1 MQNFEDKNI
10 FIFCPQCSRLIK
22 VILFQINAFH
32 NQKNITFSYF
42 CSSCYEYFL
51 KQKNKDN
58 KIAEKITINEN
69 IIKENEKTIDLIH
82 YLKQF
87 FYKPKIPCKRHKHN
101 KMCFFYDK
109 KMKEY
114 MCISCVLEKN
124 TKINSNIFIINKI
137 YKVHLKHKK
146 PSFSK
151 IKQINKETDCV
162 KCIVSICPYILCYVL
177 DKRVIIWDYSLNKIL
192 YTFVES
198 NYIQNIVP
206 IKLYGQNNNNI
217 NEEYKEFDMTNLLL
231 TYGSSLRLWNLK
243 NIEKSKTPLLFQ
255 DNYCIIQEAIQIQ
268 NKNLIVFLSED
279 GLFIW
284 DFTLLDN
291 NKNKK
296 GKNKKKEINE
306 LDNVISLSDLTSNF
320 LFQINEFILAFG
332 TTNKV
337 YLYDYEKKIKN
348 YIFNEDDNEE
358 IIFGKSISFNRLAL
372 AINSNKVKIYNI
384 NTIIEEDEYD
394 KDKKELKID
403 FKIIY
408 ETKIDFGQD
417 YWKFYLEELNDL
429 YIICFFDNNEIYLID
444 IFSDKIELLYKY
456 DNLKNNKKGITK
468 IKYIGNDKICILL
481 NNESLNLLDINKKV
495 IVTTFINP
503 TYGQIST
510 FKKLHNEDIAFGQIK
525 QENFYS
531 IGILE

>member
-1 MQNFEDKNI
+1 MQCFEDKNI
-10 FIFCPQCSRLIK
+10 NIFCPKCSRLIN
-22 VILFQINAFH
+22 VLLFQLNIFH
-32 NQKNITFSYF
+32 NRNNISLIYF
-42 CSSCYEYFL
+42 CNSCYQYFS
-51 KQKNKDN
+51 KQQKKSTEINDKIISENKDS
-58 KIAEKITINEN
+58 INLL
-69 IIKENEKTIDLIH
+69 K

-109 KMKEY
+109 SSKEY

-124 TKINSNIFIINKI
+124 EKIKSNIYVIDKI
-137 YKVHLKHKK
+137 YKIHFKSKK
-146 PSFSK
+146 PCLTN
-151 IKQINKETDCV
+151 IRQINKETDCV

-177 DKRVIIWDYSLNKIL
+177 DKRVIVWDYSLNKIL

-206 IKLYGQNNNNI
+206 IKLIEKNNNKINI
-217 NEEYKEFDMTNLLL
+217 NEDFKEFNMTNLLL
-231 TYGSSLRLWNLK
+231 TYGSSLRLWDLK
-243 NIEKSKTPLLFQ
+243 NIEKSKTPILFT
-255 DNYCIIQEAIQIQ
+255 DNYSIIQEAIQIHD
-268 NKNLIVFLSED
+268 KNLIAFLSED

-284 DFTLLDN
+284 DFTLLDIN

-320 LFQINEFILAFG
+320 LFQINDSILSFG
-332 TTNKV
+332 TNNKV

-348 YIFNEDDNEE
+348 YIFTEDDNEE
-358 IIFGKSISFNRLAL
+358 IIFGKCISFNRLAL
-372 AINSNKVKIYNI
+372 AIKTNKLKIYNI

-394 KDKKELKID
+394 KDKKEFKID
-403 FKIIY
+403 FNCVY
-408 ETKIDFGQD
+408 ETSFEFGDD

-429 YIICFFDNNEIYLID
+429 YIICFFDKNEVYLLD
-444 IFSDKIELLYKY
+444 IFSDKKELLYKY
-456 DNLKNNKKGITK
+456 DKITTNKKGITK
-468 IKYIGNDKICILL
+468 IKYISRDKICLL
-481 NNESLNLLDINKKV
+481 INNESLNLLDINKKV

-510 FKKLHNEDIAFGQIK
+510 FKKLHNDDIAFGQIK